1 MVKTFGLGILAMV
14 LSMTSVPAAERPP
27 ALPLA
32 VDAAVEGKAE
42 AAGTRQA
49 FDSQAA
55 AGDYLK
61 GRLRVTAG
69 RFDLDLVDAAGRH
82 LRRLAEGARG
92 VSEFQFVAERPDDQ
106 FVVHAWEPGVY
117 TLAIEH
123 KVMAADQLPPQPDY
137 LSPLIAGVAADL
149 AAGKSTDDF
158 WTMVSTRGTPLVEE
172 GREGHKIVTFLGRGA
187 KRNIRLFGAPS
198 GDHEELQR
206 LGASDIWFKSF
217 EVPDGT
223 RLSYQLAF
231 DVPDV
236 PGTARDR
243 RVAILATAKADP
255 LNRHPWP
262 ADAVDAYNQDSVLEL
277 ADAPPQPWLAEKGS
291 PKGKSERLSIE
302 SPILGNRRDVTIYR
316 PPGFDPAD
324 ERTVLLF
331 VFDADQYLERV
342 PVPRILDNMIAAGAL
357 PPVVAVFIANP
368 DRAARAREL
377 PANPAFADFM
387 AKELY
392 PFVVKET
399 GLVVPAVRTVLAGS
413 SYGGLAAVTV
423 AMRHP
428 EVFGNALSMS
438 GSFWWSPPGT
448 PEDRSEYVAG
458 LVAAG
463 PVLPLRVFLSAGLFE
478 TAGGGTTGILET
490 SRHLRDVLEAKGIP
504 VTYRDYAGGHD
515 YLVWQGVISDGLIA
529 LFGGERP

>member
-1 MVKTFGLGILAMV
+1 MVKTFGLGILAMA
-14 LSMTSVPAAERPP
+14 LSMTSVPAAETPQ

-49 FDSQAA
+49 FDPQAA
-55 AGDYLK
+55 AGDYLN

-82 LRRLAEGARG
+82 LRRLAEGAGG
-92 VSEFQFVAERPDDQ
+92 VSEFQFVAERPDDRL
-106 FVVHAWEPGVY
+106 VVHAREPGVY
-117 TLAIEH
+117 ALAIER

-158 WTMVSTRGTPLVEE
+158 WTTVSTRGTPLVEE
-172 GREGHKIVTFLGRGA
+172 GREGHRIVTFLGRGA

-255 LNRHPWP
+255 LNRHP
-262 ADAVDAYNQDSVLEL
+262 
-277 ADAPPQPWLAEKGS
+277 
-291 PKGKSERLSIE
+291 
-302 SPILGNRRDVTIYR
+302 
-316 PPGFDPAD
+316 
-324 ERTVLLF
+324 
-331 VFDADQYLERV
+331 
-342 PVPRILDNMIAAGAL
+342 
-357 PPVVAVFIANP
+357 
-368 DRAARAREL
+368 
-377 PANPAFADFM
+377 
-387 AKELY
+387 
-392 PFVVKET
+392 
-399 GLVVPAVRTVLAGS
+399 
-413 SYGGLAAVTV
+413 
-423 AMRHP
+423 
-428 EVFGNALSMS
+428 
-438 GSFWWSPPGT
+438 
-448 PEDRSEYVAG
+448 
-458 LVAAG
+458 
-463 PVLPLRVFLSAGLFE
+463 
-478 TAGGGTTGILET
+478 
-490 SRHLRDVLEAKGIP
+490 
-504 VTYRDYAGGHD
+504 
-515 YLVWQGVISDGLIA
+515 
-529 LFGGERP
+529 